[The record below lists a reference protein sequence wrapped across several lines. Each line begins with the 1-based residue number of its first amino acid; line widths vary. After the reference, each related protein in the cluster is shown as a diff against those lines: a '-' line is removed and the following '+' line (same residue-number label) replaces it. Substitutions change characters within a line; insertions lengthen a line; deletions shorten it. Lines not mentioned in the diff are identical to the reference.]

1 MVLLHRIAGPVGAGK
16 TALIEKLTR
25 EMADKYSV
33 AVITNDI
40 YTQEDA
46 LMNLE
51 AVDEMAKTLSGCEI
65 IFIESGDGII
75 CRRPLARI

>member
-1 MVLLHRIAGPVGAGK
+1 MRNYIKIGVAGPVGAGK

-25 EMADKYSV
+25 EIASRYSV

-46 LMNLE
+46 EFFRLVPRRSQKWSHPLNL
-51 AVDEMAKTLSGCEI
+51 G
-65 IFIESGDGII
+65 
-75 CRRPLARI
+75 

>member
-1 MVLLHRIAGPVGAGK
+1 MRNYIKIGVAGPVGAGK

-25 EMADKYSV
+25 EMASRYSV

-46 LMNLE
+46 EFL
-51 AVDEMAKTLSGCEI
+51 T
-65 IFIESGDGII
+65 
-75 CRRPLARI
+75 

>member
-1 MVLLHRIAGPVGAGK
+1 MRNYIKIGVAGPVGAGK

-25 EMADKYSV
+25 EIASRYSV

-46 LMNLE
+46 EFFNE
-51 AVDEMAKTLSGCEI
+51 K
-65 IFIESGDGII
+65 
-75 CRRPLARI
+75 

>member
-1 MVLLHRIAGPVGAGK
+1 MRNYIKIGVAGPVGAGK

-25 EMADKYSV
+25 EIASRYSV

-46 LMNLE
+46 EFFNE
-51 AVDEMAKTLSGCEI
+51 KQPTS
-65 IFIESGDGII
+65 
-75 CRRPLARI
+75 ARAYYGRGNGRLPTYGNS

>member
-1 MVLLHRIAGPVGAGK
+1 MRNYIKIGVAGPVGAGK

-25 EMADKYSV
+25 ETASKYSV

-46 LMNLE
+46 EFLTKNSLLPPE
-51 AVDEMAKTLSGCEI
+51 
-65 IFIESGDGII
+65 
-75 CRRPLARI
+75 RIWEWKRVVAHIRQFVKMPP